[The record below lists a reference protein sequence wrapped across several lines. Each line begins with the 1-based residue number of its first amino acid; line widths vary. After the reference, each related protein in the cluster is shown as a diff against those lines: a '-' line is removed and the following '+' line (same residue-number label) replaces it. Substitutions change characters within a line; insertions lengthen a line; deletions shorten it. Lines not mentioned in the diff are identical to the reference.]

1 MLERMKK
8 WLELVGRGN
17 EYTDEELEDL
27 NTEDSD
33 EREAFALMCL
43 CTKCPLHKSCDER
56 AVKFGNDFPC
66 QDHIFDY
73 ITGKIE
79 LDEGI

>member
-8 WLELVGRGN
+8 WLELVGKAN
-17 EYTDEELEDL
+17 KYTDEELENL
-27 NTEDSD
+27 NIEDSD
-33 EREAFALMCL
+33 EKEVFAQMCG
-43 CTKCPLHKSCDER
+43 CTKCPLRKSCDER
-56 AVKFGNDFPC
+56 AVKFGGDFPC
-66 QDHIFDY
+66 QEHIFDY